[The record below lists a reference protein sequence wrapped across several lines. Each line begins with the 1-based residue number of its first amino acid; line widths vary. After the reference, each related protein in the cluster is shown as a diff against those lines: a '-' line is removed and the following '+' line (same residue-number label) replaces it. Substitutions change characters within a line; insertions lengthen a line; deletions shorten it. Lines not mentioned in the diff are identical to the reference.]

1 MRGRFGEK
9 WPIMISFKEKN
20 VKNRRIF
27 KNSALKDFFCQI
39 ASDLNLK
46 QKEFEKFELLKSTSK
61 STLIH
66 VRQAVSGAF
75 RW

>member
-1 MRGRFGEK
+1 MLKEGKLADFQFLHKKRAKNRFH
-9 WPIMISFKEKN
+9 FKE
-20 VKNRRIF
+20 
-27 KNSALKDFFCQI
+27 SALKDFVCQI